1 MSLSA
6 VKHLI
11 IAALMLAH
19 SWYPQECC
27 HDKECR
33 PVPCA
38 ELHYDGDSV
47 RYGRIYFSKRMIRQ
61 SGMSRL
67 LRRCGSDNPLCA
79 VVRFRPAS
87 DELNAMIADKSTTE
101 VLIELPVSGNQEH

>member
-1 MSLSA
+1 MS
-6 VKHLI
+6 KHLCVL
-11 IAALMLAH
+11 AAAVMLLLNGAAVAH
-19 SWYPQECC
+19 SWYPKECC

-61 SGMSRL
+61 SHDEGCHVCYADPM
-67 LRRCGSDNPLCA
+67 GSIIPSVPFCVFVPQA
-79 VVRFRPAS
+79 TS
-87 DELNAMIADKSTTE
+87 
-101 VLIELPVSGNQEH
+101 